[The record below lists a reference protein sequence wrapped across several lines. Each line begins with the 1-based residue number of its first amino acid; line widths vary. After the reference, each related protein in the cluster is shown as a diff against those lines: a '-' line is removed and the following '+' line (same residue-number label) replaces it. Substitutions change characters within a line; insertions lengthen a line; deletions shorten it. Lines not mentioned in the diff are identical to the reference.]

1 MELPGSFLSPSSK
14 NKKHLPQKSFLYYR
28 KWNVLALRLKNFFYF
43 RKSNFLAL
51 RLKNSLYFWNWNYLA
66 SYFSIFQKE
75 TFRAQKILKN
85 PLRKFFLYF
94 GKWNFLALSLKNS
107 YFQEGTCK
115 TRKTNKKSALKE
127 LLIFLQKR
135 FSSHFGMTAQKTFL
149 YSEQKRVSY
158 SLMYQLFFRTIN
170 LSLYSLLL
178 RYSFFSY
185 RILNNAPHHRYL
197 TEFWI

>member
-14 NKKHLPQKSFLYYR
+14 NKKHLPRKSFLYYR

-51 RLKNSLYFWNWNYLA
+51 RLKNSLYFWKWNYLA
-66 SYFSIFQKE
+66 SYFSYISEGNFSSSKNFKKPTPKIF
-75 TFRAQKILKN
+75 F
-85 PLRKFFLYF
+85 YF
-94 GKWNFLALSLKNS
+94 GKWNFLALNLKNS

-115 TRKTNKKSALKE
+115 TRKTNKKSTLKE

-135 FSSHFGMTAQKTFL
+135 FSSHFGMTAQKTFP

-170 LSLYSLLL
+170 LSLYPLLL
-178 RYSFFSY
+178 RYSFFQ
-185 RILNNAPHHRYL
+185 L
-197 TEFWI
+197 